1 MSFGQPLLL
10 ENVEE
15 TLDPILDPVLDKQV
29 QKSGRGLKVV
39 LADKE
44 CEYSESFRMYMTCRM
59 GNPHF
64 SPEMCAQVQ
73 VVNFTVTM
81 GGLEQQLLGRVVQ
94 KERYELEEQRQKLVE
109 EVNSNQK
116 TLKGLEDD
124 LLYRLASST
133 GNLLDDTS
141 LIEVLQNTKTTAAEV
156 KEKLENA
163 AEANT
168 RISAAREEYRPVA
181 TRGSLLYFLVVDM
194 AAINVMYQVSLQ
206 QFLALFDHSIA
217 TSDRAPLASK
227 RIGNIIEFLNF
238 HLTCYIQRGLFERH
252 KQIWTLMLTMRI
264 QATAGLL
271 PDKSQKMLLTGGGAL
286 DILSERAKPFP
297 WLPDNVWLNV
307 LQLSRSVPT
316 FRDLPESIIR
326 NDQLWKHWYD
336 EDAPEQQRVPDYE
349 ERLGTF
355 DKLLLVRSIREDR
368 ALLCVSEFIV
378 EVLGKRY
385 VDSRPLDLR
394 ALHDEADKFTPMI
407 VLLSM
412 GADPTNAITELARRK
427 KKQVRAISMGQG
439 QEPAARKLLTMGTQ
453 QGSWVLL
460 QNCHLG
466 LKMMEELENYLQ
478 GRRSEPDE
486 VQDDFR
492 LWITCEPHPRF
503 PIGLLQISIKATN
516 EAPAGIRAGLKGS
529 YAWLTQD
536 HLDAITGA
544 SATTWKTMLYAL
556 CFMHSIVQERRKF
569 GPLGFNVP
577 YEFNQSDLSACVQ
590 FIQNHITDVEA
601 KKRPVDFPTVNYM
614 VCEVQYGGRITD
626 DWDRRLFNTYGQ
638 AWLAP
643 RVMDAGFEFF
653 KGYKVPSGQDIEAY
667 RKYVEGLP
675 LVDNPEVFGM
685 HSNADLVFRTAQTAQ
700 VLSTILDISPKD
712 SGGGTGES
720 REDVVLREVESLE
733 SKLPPDYRGDDVK
746 AGIKALGGQK
756 PLNICL
762 GQEIDRLQKVI
773 SVLRSTLS
781 NLKLAIA
788 GTIVMSADL
797 ADAVDSLFLARV
809 PPLWTKVSDFV
820 APTMGVWFGNILLR
834 AEQLTGWLKN
844 GRPNCFWLTGFF
856 NPQGFLTA
864 NRQEVC
870 RKHSKENWALDDVVN
885 LTKVFNFEREEVRK
899 GPDEGIYIYGLYL
912 DGCRWD
918 KQANKLVDSTPKVI
932 FAPLPVLLVT
942 GQLQG
947 DKKADMYNYS
957 CPCYKNPKR
966 TGLNFIFDV
975 DLRSEDPPQR
985 WILRG
990 VALLCSKE

>member
-1 MSFGQPLLL
+1 
-10 ENVEE
+10 
-15 TLDPILDPVLDKQV
+15 
-29 QKSGRGLKVV
+29 
-39 LADKE
+39 
-44 CEYSESFRMYMTCRM
+44 
-59 GNPHF
+59 
-64 SPEMCAQVQ
+64 
-73 VVNFTVTM
+73 
-81 GGLEQQLLGRVVQ
+81 
-94 KERYELEEQRQKLVE
+94 
-109 EVNSNQK
+109 
-116 TLKGLEDD
+116 
-124 LLYRLASST
+124 
-133 GNLLDDTS
+133 
-141 LIEVLQNTKTTAAEV
+141 
-156 KEKLENA
+156 
-163 AEANT
+163 
-168 RISAAREEYRPVA
+168 
-181 TRGSLLYFLVVDM
+181 
-194 AAINVMYQVSLQ
+194 
-206 QFLALFDHSIA
+206 
-217 TSDRAPLASK
+217 
-227 RIGNIIEFLNF
+227 
-238 HLTCYIQRGLFERH
+238 
-252 KQIWTLMLTMRI
+252 
-264 QATAGLL
+264 
-271 PDKSQKMLLTGGGAL
+271 MLLTGGGAL

-626 DWDRRLFNTYGQ
+626 DWDRRMVLTLLMSIIQPRILDDDFP
-638 AWLAP
+638 LAKSP
-643 RVMDAGFEFF
+643 AFPDA
-653 KGYKVPSGQDIEAY
+653 YISPEAGSHARY
-667 RKYVEGLP
+667 QEKIKSLP
-675 LVDNPEVFGM
+675 INPHPNVFGL
-685 HSNADLVFRTAQTAQ
+685 HENADIACAQAETQ
-700 VLSTILDISPKD
+700 ELCDIMLSLQPKV
-712 SGGGTGES
+712 STGGGKSKDDVVRETAVALKDRNFVPFDLDEMARVYPLSYGES
-720 REDVVLREVESLE
+720 MNTVLVQEAQRYVKLIQIYNSSLAE
-733 SKLPPDYRGDDVK
+733 LL
-746 AGIKALGGQK
+746 KALKG
-756 PLNICL
+756 L
-762 GQEIDRLQKVI
+762 V
-773 SVLRSTLS
+773 
-781 NLKLAIA
+781 
-788 GTIVMSADL
+788 VMSADL
-797 ADAVDSLFLARV
+797 ESMHNSLYTNAVPAI
-809 PPLWTKVSDFV
+809 WTKKSYPSLKPLAAWVDDLAMRLAFIKNWQDKGTPPAYWISGFFFPQAFLTGTLQNYARKYAVAIDTVDFDFV
-820 APTMGVWFGNILLR
+820 ILK
-834 AEQLTGWLKN
+834 EM
-844 GRPNCFWLTGFF
+844 
-856 NPQGFLTA
+856 PQIVGGMQTDIT
-864 NRQEVC
+864 V
-870 RKHSKENWALDDVVN
+870 KPDD
-885 LTKVFNFEREEVRK
+885 
-899 GPDEGIYIYGLYL
+899 GCYIYGAFLE
-912 DGCRWD
+912 GARWD
-918 KQANKLVDSTPKVI
+918 VAEHCLAESRPKELFVDFPAIHLNPKVGRQTPKEGV
-932 FAPLPVLLVT
+932 
-942 GQLQG
+942 
-947 DKKADMYNYS
+947 YS
-957 CPCYKNPKR
+957 CPMYKTTVR
-966 TGLNFIFDV
+966 AGLLSTTGHSTNFVLMVEVPSKEACSGNFHKYIETY
-975 DLRSEDPPQR
+975 SAH
-985 WILRG
+985 WILRA
-990 VALLCSKE
+990 VALFTTLSY